1 MPGRGSVIYAELG
14 MHIITEEHVLFMA
27 FYIVAAPPPNPPAP
41 FPLQQSPTARQTP
54 LTGRMTM

>member
-14 MHIITEEHVLFMA
+14 MHIITAEHALFMA
-27 FYIVAAPPPNPPAP
+27 LDNVAAPL
-41 FPLQQSPTARQTP
+41 FPLQQSPTERQTP